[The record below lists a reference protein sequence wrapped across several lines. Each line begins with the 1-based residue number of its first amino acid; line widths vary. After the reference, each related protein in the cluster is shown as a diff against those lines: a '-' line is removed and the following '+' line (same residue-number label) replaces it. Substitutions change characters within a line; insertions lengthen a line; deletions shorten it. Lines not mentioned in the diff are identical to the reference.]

1 MTGES
6 FVLLTLQVVGPAVA
20 AYLSVKVGIAVAME
34 RADQAKA
41 SAQRAHERIDNL
53 MERRA

>member
-6 FVLLTLQVVGPAVA
+6 FVLLVVQVVAPSVA
-20 AYLSVKVGIAVAME
+20 AYVSVKVGIAVAME

-41 SAQRAHERIDNL
+41 AAQRAHERIDNL